1 MEGWTAGLNEDRRR
15 AFRRL
20 VLGEE
25 ILGLPGEARSNRAL
39 KRQSTDHE
47 RFARRVAALLRNAR
61 RLPGWGLA
69 PLVRCNLERRN
80 VND

>member
-1 MEGWTAGLNEDRRR
+1 MEGWTAELNEDRRR

-47 RFARRVAALLRNAR
+47 RFARRVAAMLKVSAKVT
-61 RLPGWGLA
+61 GLGA
-69 PLVRCNLERRN
+69 GASSPV
-80 VND
+80 